1 MWMLLCLSAVQFNC
15 AFFFPHQV
23 GFLILFFPIPIFFVV
38 QQRSYA
44 WLKGLVWGLCIFLPH
59 FWWLLMMLVKHSEG
73 SIALSIGAY
82 LYAAVYLSLTSGLWF
97 LSAAILSSYLAK
109 IGRGAQRILQIV
121 SFSMVTIFYWFFFID
136 YAVRPM
142 GFKGYPFISP
152 LIPLA
157 SYRWF
162 LKSIALGMY
171 LLGMQPSVP
180 QDVSYIYCPP
190 VMSFDSNV
198 PWRTNA
204 QIIGQKIQDAL
215 RVVRNERTFTYDQP
229 ILYISPETMF
239 PFPLNSYPEMIGKW
253 TGVLPQGANWLM
265 ASTLAHS
272 GRYFAT
278 VFWLCDGVT
287 VALYLKKI
295 LTPFTEKM
303 PPYWSALDVL
313 RSPFLKRSVEYS
325 DDCKELGVDFFDVG
339 DSLRIIPRLCM
350 EFFFCTRDECEKL
363 RDSGK
368 NTWIFFFTSEEWFD
382 YYFRQNFDLLV
393 RLRSQIL
400 GLPVVFCG
408 NLACYKIAPERV

>member
-1 MWMLLCLSAVQFNC
+1 MWMLIGLSAVLFNG

-23 GFLILFFPIPIFFVV
+23 GFLILFFPLPIFFVV
-38 QQRSYA
+38 QNRAYA
-44 WLKGLVWGLCIFLPH
+44 WLKGFVWGLFIFMPH
-59 FWWLLMMLVKHSEG
+59 FWWLLMMMLEHSEG
-73 SIALSIGAY
+73 SVVVSVCVY
-82 LYAAVYLSLTSGLWF
+82 LYASFYLALTCGLWF
-97 LSAAILSSYLAK
+97 WAAALLNVWCRK
-109 IGRGAQRILQIV
+109 VNLGLQRTLRMV
-121 SFSMVTIFYWFFFID
+121 SFITITIFQWFFFID

-142 GFKGYPFISP
+142 GFEGYPFISP

-171 LLGMQPSVP
+171 LLGMQPPAP

-190 VMSFDSNV
+190 VMSFDSKV

-204 QIIGQKIQDAL
+204 QIVGQKIQDAL
-215 RVVRNERTFTYDQP
+215 RAVRDERVFGPHQP
-229 ILYISPETMF
+229 VLYISPETMF
-239 PFPLNSYPEMIGKW
+239 AFPLNSYPEMIGTW
-253 TGVLPQGANWLM
+253 TSVLPQGANWLM
-265 ASTLAHS
+265 ASTLVHN

-278 VFWLCDGVT
+278 VFLLRDGVT
-287 VALYLKKI
+287 EALYLKKI

-313 RSPFLKRSVEYS
+313 RQPFLKRSVEYS
-325 DDCKELGVDFFDVG
+325 DDCKELGVDFFDIG
-339 DSLRIIPRLCM
+339 ESLRVIPRLCM
-350 EFFFCTRDECEKL
+350 EFFFSSRNECEKL
-363 RDSGK
+363 RDPHK

-382 YYFRQNFDLLV
+382 FYFRQNFALLV

-408 NLACYKIAPERV
+408 NLACYNIVPERV

>member
-1 MWMLLCLSAVQFNC
+1 MLVGLSAVLFNC

-23 GFLILFFPIPIFFVV
+23 GFLILLFPIPIFFVV

-44 WLKGLVWGLCIFLPH
+44 WLKGFVWGLCIFLPH
-59 FWWLLMMLVKHSEG
+59 FWWLLMMLIKHSEG
-73 SIALSIGAY
+73 SLTLSVGAY
-82 LYAAVYLSLTSGLWF
+82 LYAAMYLSLTSGLWF
-97 LSAAILSSYLAK
+97 WFAAILSSYLAK

-171 LLGMQPSVP
+171 LLGMQSQAPR
-180 QDVSYIYCPP
+180 DVAYIYCPP

-198 PWRTNA
+198 PWRTDA
-204 QIIGQKIQDAL
+204 QIVGQKIREAL
-215 RVVRNERTFTYDQP
+215 RAVRDERTFAPDQP

-239 PFPLNSYPEMIGKW
+239 AFPLNSYPEMIGRW
-253 TGVLPQGANWLM
+253 TSILPQGANWIM

-278 VFWLCDGVT
+278 VFRLRDGVT

-325 DDCKELGVDFFDVG
+325 DDCKELGVDFFDIG

-363 RDSGK
+363 CDQHK

-408 NLACYKIAPERV
+408 NLACYKIVPERA